1 MLLAAQRTLPS
12 RALKAEPA
20 RQRQEG
26 AAGFVAP
33 SGWGARGA
41 QKMDAPQDEHQHGGF
56 GGPRTAGGGPVGGSW
71 GALGIL
77 LLQHPQPCTG
87 LDCRVRS
94 RMRWF

>member
-33 SGWGARGA
+33 SGWGVRGA

-56 GGPRTAGGGPVGGSW
+56 GGPRTAGVVPSGVPGVPSDARYCSTLSPVQVWAVG
-71 GALGIL
+71 
-77 LLQHPQPCTG
+77 
-87 LDCRVRS
+87 
-94 RMRWF
+94 